1 LTNKSNLFFHYTAR
15 FPRHARSLV
24 KRQPLAHSVRNP
36 PGLFCQ
42 GCAQSVPMEGAP
54 PPPGTVA
61 TLSKQRGCK
70 LGSSYLYENEED
82 SKRQKAAK
90 QGQQSEGSS

>member
-1 LTNKSNLFFHYTAR
+1 
-15 FPRHARSLV
+15 
-24 KRQPLAHSVRNP
+24 
-36 PGLFCQ
+36 
-42 GCAQSVPMEGAP
+42 
-54 PPPGTVA
+54 
-61 TLSKQRGCK
+61 

>member
-1 LTNKSNLFFHYTAR
+1 
-15 FPRHARSLV
+15 
-24 KRQPLAHSVRNP
+24 
-36 PGLFCQ
+36 
-42 GCAQSVPMEGAP
+42 MEGAP